1 MPGQKGVLPILWGAI
16 VTSLVLYGVIA
27 FLVVPPR
34 PEVDPGS
41 WTGDPLVVGLHLAGL
56 AGIAG
61 SFIVPPAIA
70 RRQTAQPDVAQ
81 RQAWILR
88 WALLESAGVF
98 GLIAALLLRDAR
110 AFLLLGALSFVGL
123 LLAFPRSE
131 GNLERAV

>member
-1 MPGQKGVLPILWGAI
+1 M

-34 PEVDPGS
+34 PEVDPAA
-41 WTGDPLVVGLHLAGL
+41 WTSDPLVVGLHLAGL
-56 AGIAG
+56 GVIAG
-61 SFIVPPAIA
+61 SFIVPPALA
-70 RRQTAQPDVAQ
+70 KRGTAQPDVAQ
-81 RQAWILR
+81 RQTWILR

-123 LLAFPRSE
+123 LLAFPRDE
-131 GNLERAV
+131 GNLEPTV